1 MPECIE
7 YHMHKNPR
15 VGDLVWH
22 YYLCKL
28 TGPFIITNF
37 NENTKEW
44 ELCDAQ
50 SPGQTLAKSN
60 SLRIPI
66 VRRY

>member
-7 YHMHKNPR
+7 YHMHKSPR

-28 TGPFIITNF
+28 TGPFIITDF
-37 NENTKEW
+37 NKRTKEW
-44 ELCDAQ
+44 ELCDGLSSDQ
-50 SPGQTLAKSN
+50 VLARTN
-60 SLRIPI
+60 SLRIPTI
-66 VRRY
+66 RRY